1 MLKQK
6 KKLAFNPDSVIIVVM
21 KETVKVLMS
30 RDGLSEAEATK
41 QVLTFFKSMTA
52 GVQEG
57 DSVSLWE
64 NQFVD
69 EFGLEPDYFE
79 DFAFRLAI

>member
-1 MLKQK
+1 
-6 KKLAFNPDSVIIVVM
+6 M

-79 DFAFRLAI
+79 DFIFRLAV

>member
-1 MLKQK
+1 
-6 KKLAFNPDSVIIVVM
+6 M
-21 KETVKVLMS
+21 KETIKVLMS
-30 RDGLSEAEATK
+30 RDGLTQAEATK

-64 NQFVD
+64 NEFVE

-79 DFAFRLAI
+79 DFAFRIA